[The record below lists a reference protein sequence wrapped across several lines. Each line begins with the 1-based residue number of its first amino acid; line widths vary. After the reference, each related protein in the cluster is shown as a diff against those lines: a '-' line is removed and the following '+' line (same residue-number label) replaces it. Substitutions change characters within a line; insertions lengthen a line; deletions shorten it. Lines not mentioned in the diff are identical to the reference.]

1 MRFSFFEKIDFQS
14 RNSILIRFCIS
25 FGFCC
30 CFSLVSHKKIYTS
43 MEAVSHKIGLACAGG
58 GVEGAVYEIGALCA
72 LEDAITGLDFQNMH
86 VYVGVSAGALIT
98 SNLAN
103 QISARQMSLAIL
115 SHKSMVNPISPEI
128 LFKPAVQEFFSKA
141 LEIPGFTTKKLYR
154 FLKNFSDNTVLGAL
168 ADFTELL
175 PVGVFDNQ
183 PLANYLANNFT
194 NNGISDDFR
203 TLGKTLRVVATELD
217 TGHTVRFGEPGFD
230 HVPIS
235 KAVQASTA
243 LPGVYLPVEI
253 DGKSYVDGV
262 ARRTVHASVALNEGS
277 DLVFCINPIV
287 PLDSETADE
296 ALRSQFGPMRKR
308 GLPTVMSQTFRS
320 MIHSRM
326 KAGIKG
332 YATSFPDADLLL
344 FEPKADDY
352 RMFYNNVFSYS
363 TRREV
368 CEHAY
373 QMTLDNVRER
383 SAEIKPVLQ
392 KYGLTLNR
400 NTLNNPD
407 QNLYTN
413 QIKPVRGRLSSL
425 DETLNKLDKLL
436 GSDQQVA

>member
-1 MRFSFFEKIDFQS
+1 
-14 RNSILIRFCIS
+14 
-25 FGFCC
+25 
-30 CFSLVSHKKIYTS
+30 
-43 MEAVSHKIGLACAGG
+43 MEAVSQKIGLACAGG

-72 LEDAITGLDFQNMH
+72 LEDAINGLDFQNMH
-86 VYVGVSAGALIT
+86 IYVGVSAGALIT

-128 LFKPAVQEFFSKA
+128 LFKPAVSEFLSKA
-141 LEIPGFTTKKLYR
+141 LEIPGFTTRKLYR
-154 FLKNFSDNTVLGAL
+154 FMKNFSDNTVLGAL

-183 PLANYLANNFT
+183 PLADYLRNNFRE
-194 NNGISDDFR
+194 NGISDDFR
-203 TLGKTLRVVATELD
+203 KLGKALRVVATELD
-217 TGHTVRFGEPGFD
+217 TGHTVRFGEPEFD

-287 PLDSETADE
+287 PLDSEIANE
-296 ALRSQFGPMRKR
+296 QLRSQFGPMRER

-326 KAGIKG
+326 KTGIKG
-332 YATSFPDADLLL
+332 YATSFPKADLLL

-352 RMFYNNVFSYS
+352 RMFYNNIFSYS

-368 CEHAY
+368 SEHAY
-373 QMTLDNVRER
+373 HMTLENVRER
-383 SAEIKPVLQ
+383 SDEIEPVLN
-392 KYGLTLNR
+392 KYGLELNYE
-400 NTLNNPD
+400 TLNNPE

-413 QIKPVRGRLSSL
+413 QMQPVKGKLASL
-425 DETLNKLDKLL
+425 DETLNKLNQIL
-436 GSDQQVA
+436 GDNQQVA